1 MKGLKTLVF
10 MQLKDKI
17 DLSYLK
23 SKKATIFKVVLSIL
37 KFGIVTALIWL
48 GFKILGMLKLVSLL
62 PGIPSNFF
70 TALFTIMFALSIIV
84 CTFGLMKNL
93 YYTKDNTLLLTF
105 PVNRTIVFTSKLL
118 VYYLYELIRNTTYI
132 LPLLLAYGI
141 INTMPFY
148 FYLWLVVAYF
158 IITAVPVA
166 IGALLS
172 IPLMYITNFVKQ
184 QKWLEYTLVAVFV
197 GAAVWGLVAIIKA
210 IPSDIDI
217 IGSWGTT
224 FWQIQEFLTNFN
236 NIFLPFVWVA
246 TLAVG
251 TRYGV
256 VNSLFSLKQILC
268 TIGTIATVAGII
280 GITYL
285 IVRPLFFHM
294 ASSPFEYRKKSV
306 KKTKSNSRLASFMSS
321 IKKEVLLNYRTP
333 EKFYGLLAIVFG
345 LPIAIALLNKIYSA
359 MDTRLTGTNMTIAFN
374 VLMILLIALS
384 SNAGM
389 SKAYSEEGA
398 SSYLAKT
405 TPKPYLQVL
414 FSKICINAVLVSISL
429 LVATIMFT
437 TAVGYSAIKTILIYL
452 MIEFVYLSHLLW
464 SAEMDIMNPQ
474 TMAYQTTGT
483 HSNNPNEIKS
493 TITSFILSALF
504 AFLVYFFIV
513 RSPNSIWIKLMLVA
527 LAFFALRLYLY
538 INKIKVYFK
547 EK

>member
-23 SKKATIFKVVLSIL
+23 SKKATIFKIVLSIL

-48 GFKILGMLKLVSLL
+48 GFKILSMLKLVSLL
-62 PGIPSNFF
+62 PGIPTNFF
-70 TALFTIMFALSIIV
+70 TALFTIMFMLSIIV

-93 YYTKDNTLLLTF
+93 YYTKDNALLLTF
-105 PVNRTIVFTSKLL
+105 PVNRTVVFTSKLL
-118 VYYLYELIRNTTYI
+118 VYYLYELIRNTTYM
-132 LPLLLAYGI
+132 LPLLLAYEI
-141 INTMPFY
+141 INSVPIY

-158 IITAVPVA
+158 IVTAVPVA

-184 QKWLEYTLVAVFV
+184 QKWLEYTLVVVFV
-197 GAAVWGLVAIIKA
+197 GAIVWGLIAIIRA
-210 IPSDIDI
+210 IPENLDI

-224 FWQIQEFLTNFN
+224 FWQIQEFLTSFN
-236 NIFLPFVWVA
+236 KIFLPIGWIV
-246 TLAVG
+246 TMAVG
-251 TRYGV
+251 GRYGV
-256 VNSLFSLKQILC
+256 VNTLFSLKQFLC
-268 TIGTIATVAGII
+268 TIGIVASVAGIVAL
-280 GITYL
+280 TYL

-294 ASSPFEYRKKSV
+294 ASSPFEYRKKNI
-306 KKTKSNSRLASFMSS
+306 KKTKTNSRLVGFVSS
-321 IKKEVLLNYRTP
+321 IKKELLLNYRTP
-333 EKFYGLLAIVFG
+333 EKFYGLLAIIFG

-374 VLMILLIALS
+374 ILMILLIALA

-389 SKAYSEEGA
+389 SRAYSEEGA
-398 SSYLAKT
+398 SSYLTKT

-414 FSKICINAVLVSISL
+414 FSKICVNAVLVSISL
-429 LVATIMFT
+429 LVATIIFT
-437 TAVGYSAIKTILIYL
+437 TAVGYSVMKTILIYL
-452 MIEFVYLSHLLW
+452 MIEAVYLAHLLW

-513 RSPNSIWIKLMLVA
+513 KSPNSIWIKLALVA